1 MTLSVAVIGAG
12 PSGFYTAQSL
22 INSGVDCRVDLIEML
37 PAPFGL
43 IRSGVAPDHQ
53 GTKGV
58 VKAYEKTATADQVA
72 FFGNIEVGRDVSLDE
87 LRAIYDAVV
96 LATGA
101 PFDRGFEIIGG
112 GKRAMYGAAQFV
124 GWYNGNPRHA
134 NLNPALDTTSVGVV
148 GNGNVA
154 LDVARMLV
162 KTRAEMAATDL
173 AGHAANAIHASPI
186 TDVYI
191 FGRRGPEDA
200 TFTNVE
206 LSELGHLE
214 DCAVIVDTDV
224 IPDTIPDD
232 GRSPRERRTAERNLA
247 TLRELAA
254 APKEGKSKRIHFI
267 FFGRP
272 VEVLGDERIEGLRLE
287 HTYIDDDGETA
298 SHGTHFEI
306 PMGMLVAA
314 IGYRVAPIEGVPL
327 DEARGV
333 IRNTDGRVLPGVYA
347 AGWAKR
353 GPTGVIGSNRPDGEE
368 AAKNILADI
377 REGTKVGR
385 PALESLLRER
395 GARWV
400 SFDDWKEI
408 DEAEIAAAADGAP
421 REKIVN
427 VDKML
432 AVVEK
437 GA

>member
-1 MTLSVAVIGAG
+1 MTLSAAVIGAG
-12 PSGFYTAQSL
+12 PSGFYTAHSL
-22 INSGVDCRVDLIEML
+22 INSGADCCVDLIEML

-58 VKAYEKTATADQVA
+58 VKSYEKTAAADQVA

-87 LRAIYDAVV
+87 LREIYDAVV

-124 GWYNGNPRHA
+124 GWYNGDPRHA
-134 NLNPALDTTSVGVV
+134 DLNPALDTTSVGVV

-173 AGHAANAIHASPI
+173 PEHAANAIHASPV
-186 TDVYI
+186 TDVYL
-191 FGRRGPEDA
+191 FGRRGPEDSN
-200 TFTNVE
+200 FTNTE
-206 LSELGHLE
+206 LRELAHLE
-214 DCAVIVDTDV
+214 DCAVIIDADV
-224 IPDTIPDD
+224 IPDEVPDD
-232 GRSPRERRTAERNLA
+232 GRSARERRTAERNLA

-254 APKEGKSKRIHFI
+254 APKEGKSKRLHFV

-272 VEVLGDERIEGLRLE
+272 VEVLGGDRIEGLRLE
-287 HTYIDDDGETA
+287 HTYIDNDGETA
-298 SHGTHFEI
+298 SAGTHFEI

-314 IGYRVAPIEGVPL
+314 IGYRAAPIEGVPL
-327 DEARGV
+327 DDQRGV

-353 GPTGVIGSNRPDGEE
+353 GPSGVIGSNRPDGEE
-368 AAKNILADI
+368 AANNILADI

-408 DEAEIAAAADGAP
+408 DEAEIAAATNGAP

-427 VDKML
+427 ADEML

-437 GA
+437 DA